1 MIKSSHYNN
10 NISNGSSLIVRVR
23 YVYVH
28 QKILV
33 RFARGIFFTMLEK
46 CTLFR
51 TIHNIIATI
60 DRQEKPE
67 EEKIYTLN
75 GRYYIQTINDI
86 FFFPKSRTDYD
97 YKTTT

>member
-28 QKILV
+28 QKILAH
-33 RFARGIFFTMLEK
+33 FARGIFFAMLEK

-60 DRQEKPE
+60 GGQEKPE

-75 GRYYIQTINDI
+75 GRYYIQTIDDI
-86 FFFPKSRTDYD
+86 FFITKIEN
-97 YKTTT
+97 

>member
-60 DRQEKPE
+60 DGQEKP

-75 GRYYIQTINDI
+75 GRYYIQTIDDI
-86 FFFPKSRTDYD
+86 FFITKIEN
-97 YKTTT
+97 

>member
-1 MIKSSHYNN
+1 MGSNPVGVTKKSS
-10 NISNGSSLIVRVR
+10 R
-23 YVYVH
+23 
-28 QKILV
+28 IL
-33 RFARGIFFTMLEK
+33 RGVFFFTMLEK

-51 TIHNIIATI
+51 TIYNIIATI
-60 DRQEKPE
+60 DGQEKPE